1 MEREADCRLQ
11 ISDQH
16 TLGGGEG
23 GGGGGRGGESAQPEG
38 AGPGT
43 GGSAQPLSVLAYEE
57 PVPMCPCLSRFRLAR
72 FRTKASGQDHTPG

>member
-23 GGGGGRGGESAQPEG
+23 GGGGG
-38 AGPGT
+38 
-43 GGSAQPLSVLAYEE
+43 
-57 PVPMCPCLSRFRLAR
+57 
-72 FRTKASGQDHTPG
+72 GQGRRECAA

>member
-23 GGGGGRGGESAQPEG
+23 GGGGGAGAERVRSLRGQGQEPEG
-38 AGPGT
+38 V
-43 GGSAQPLSVLAYEE
+43 LSL
-57 PVPMCPCLSRFRLAR
+57 
-72 FRTKASGQDHTPG
+72 